1 MGRIDKD
8 EVGYRQQMIM
18 QCIWEAGGAA
28 TVPDIDIRLE
38 KKCGTRLSRSALNT
52 MIQTL
57 IQKGLAE
64 PDGKIHQSIVYRA
77 CISEE
82 EFRTRELLRVKKLT
96 FDNST
101 DIMAQTLINS
111 LDDAE
116 ELDKIRDYL
125 EKRKKKVK

>member
-38 KKCGTRLSRSALNT
+38 KKCGTKLSRSALNT

-64 PDGKIHQSIVYRA
+64 PDGKM
-77 CISEE
+77 
-82 EFRTRELLRVKKLT
+82 T